1 MKSSDSDRWRLVAL
15 MASIFFMVD
24 GHFFKTAGSPST
36 AGHQP
41 KINHDRSHYLPRTFP
56 HHVVL
61 LFTERQKNV
70 ISTEL
75 DKSQRF

>member
-41 KINHDRSHYLPRTFP
+41 KINHDRSHYHLDTTHLPAPCCVAIHGETKKR
-56 HHVVL
+56 
-61 LFTERQKNV
+61 
-70 ISTEL
+70 
-75 DKSQRF
+75 D